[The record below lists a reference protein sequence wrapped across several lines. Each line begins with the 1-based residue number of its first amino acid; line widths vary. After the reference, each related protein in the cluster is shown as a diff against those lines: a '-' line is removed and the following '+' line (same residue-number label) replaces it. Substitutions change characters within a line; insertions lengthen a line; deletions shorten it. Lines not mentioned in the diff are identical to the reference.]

1 MKKLSLILISSL
13 MAAVNLSIGTIDTE
27 NNTVQIMINN
37 DEPIYGFQFDIN
49 GIELTADGASGGAA
63 ETNGFEVYSA
73 GNTVLGFDISVVED
87 PSGEA
92 ILTSIPASTG
102 EVLLTTLAGTITGDI
117 DDVCLPLIENVG
129 PQEDTPI
136 FVSDE
141 ASEIEDISVSNSCNL
156 SIDKNLIFNLFETY
170 PNPFNPELNINVNIE
185 QNSQVNIL
193 VYNLNGQLVKNI
205 YKGMLYANQTNHFKW
220 NASNVS
226 SGIYIIKINA
236 NNFTQSKIVN
246 LLK

>member
-1 MKKLSLILISSL
+1 MKKLSLILMSSL
-13 MAAVNLSIGTIDTE
+13 MAAVNLSIGTIDPD
-27 NNTVQIMINN
+27 NNTIEIMINN

-49 GIELTADGASGGAA
+49 GVELTGEASGGLA
-63 ETNGFEVYSA
+63 EMHGFEVYSA
-73 GNTVLGFDISVVED
+73 GGTVLGFDISVVEN
-87 PSGEA
+87 PSEEA
-92 ILTSIPASTG
+92 TLTAIPASTG
-102 EVLLTTLAGTITGDI
+102 EVLLTTLTGDI
-117 DDVCLPLIENVG
+117 TVDVGDVCLPLIENVG
-129 PQEDTPI
+129 PQDDTPI

-141 ASEIEDISVSNSCNL
+141 ASEIADISVTNSCNL

-170 PNPFNPELNINVNIE
+170 PNPFNPEINININIE

-193 VYNLNGQLVKNI
+193 VYNLNGQLIKNI